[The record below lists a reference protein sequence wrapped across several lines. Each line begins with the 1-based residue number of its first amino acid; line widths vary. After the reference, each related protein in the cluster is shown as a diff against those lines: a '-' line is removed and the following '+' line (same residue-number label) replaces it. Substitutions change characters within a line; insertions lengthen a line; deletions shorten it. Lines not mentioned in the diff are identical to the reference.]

1 LTQDLGT
8 SAKSP
13 LRHGHFI
20 KAYASFVVCA
30 VVVFFSIAAIVGGI
44 LGGVWGMNRS
54 SGMSFTIVVLVSVH
68 IVGLVANYFVF
79 RFLIKRFIVSALR
92 GESAA

>member
-8 SAKSP
+8 PSNSS
-13 LRHGHFI
+13 LREGHFI
-20 KAYASFVVCA
+20 KAYASFVVSA
-30 VVVFFSIAAIVGGI
+30 FVVVFSSAAVVGGI

-54 SGMSFTIVVLVSVH
+54 SGPSFTIAVLISVH

-79 RFLIKRFIVSALR
+79 RFLVNRFIVRTLR
-92 GESAA
+92 VQSAA